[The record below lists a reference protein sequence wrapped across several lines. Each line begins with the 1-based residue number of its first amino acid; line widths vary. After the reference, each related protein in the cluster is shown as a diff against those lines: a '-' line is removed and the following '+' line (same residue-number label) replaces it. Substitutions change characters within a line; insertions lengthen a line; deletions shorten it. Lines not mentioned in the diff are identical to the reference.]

1 MIICKIWSQCTCKL
15 WMIFTYCKTNNIS
28 YWYLYLLTEGEIV
41 IIMDKASTK
50 ALLYW
55 PHYGKVNS
63 AMPKCLIFINKK
75 WSMLKFNI
83 SHKAKWMQAE
93 AKTLYP
99 FKCIYILSFI
109 FFFYLHKS
117 SAPRWTLSKKVNCSF
132 AKLITVVHKK
142 SNNTYEIVTKFS
154 EKNLLIISSI
164 HNKGL

>member
-109 FFFYLHKS
+109 FFSICTSQVHQGELFQK
-117 SAPRWTLSKKVNCSF
+117 R
-132 AKLITVVHKK
+132 LIVVLQ
-142 SNNTYEIVTKFS
+142 NWLQLYI
-154 EKNLLIISSI
+154 KNQTIPMRLLQNSVRKIY
-164 HNKGL
+164 